1 MRWKLVFTKCS
12 IFQFYFLLCFL
23 LCLVF
28 HLSTSCFI
36 LVFTH
41 ETGELCPFTFMLLD
55 RGFFWIVC
63 YWLVRHLHN
72 GKVKREVSVFLDDI
86 VGLMTIDVLRKDRAS
101 WGQMRASTLDITL
114 LAIHFL
120 NKYFILC
127 WKISSQNSC
136 FSVSG

>member
-1 MRWKLVFTKCS
+1 MPWKLVFTKCS

-41 ETGELCPFTFMLLD
+41 ETVELCPFTFMLLD
-55 RGFFWIVC
+55 RGSFWIVF
-63 YWLVRHLHN
+63 YWLVRHLHK
-72 GKVKREVSVFLDDI
+72 GKVCPIEKYQSYDI
-86 VGLMTIDVLRKDRAS
+86 VGLRTIDVLRKDRAS